1 MSSLDLILTYDIGTT
16 ACKSMLF
23 GVDGTVVA
31 MAEQEFPTRH
41 PKPMWAEQDPDDWW
55 TAVVSTTRSLM
66 EGRENS
72 RILGI
77 GLSSQRET
85 IVPVDRQGNKLE
97 DAILWMDRR
106 TAKEAEDLASHFG
119 RENLHRVTGMIPD
132 ATFSATKLL
141 WLKRHRPEIIDVA
154 YCFLQP
160 KEYVCLKLTG
170 EFTTDYS
177 LASRTMMLDTRK
189 LCWCDD
195 VFDMIG
201 LPKQKMPQIYYSD
214 EVVGTVTK
222 DAAELLGIPSGI
234 PVVAG
239 GGDRQ
244 CEAVGAGI
252 FGDRAMESTGT
263 TSNISCAS
271 DHVIDDLDIRVV
283 CSVHALRG
291 HWLIEQGLTTSGSI
305 LRWFRDTF
313 CHQEQTEAAVRGT
326 STYAIIDEMVAD
338 AQPGSQKL
346 LMLPFFMGAKATRWN
361 PAARGAFLGVTLGH
375 SRAEFARAIMEGVA
389 FELRACLDILKGIGL
404 DPSHIVSMGGGSRG
418 DVWNQ
423 IRADVTGRPVTVPRV
438 TDAASLGAMILAAK
452 GAGVLDDVSEA
463 SVTLNAPQKRYI
475 PTPSSQAVYDQLYP
489 IYNSFYAAVEDLFDR
504 LETVEAQ

>member
-16 ACKSMLF
+16 ACKSVLF
-23 GVDGTVVA
+23 SVDGTVVA

-41 PKPMWAEQDPDDWW
+41 PEPMWAEQDPDDWW
-55 TAVVSTTRSLM
+55 QAVVSTTRSLM
-66 EGRENS
+66 EGRENA
-72 RILGI
+72 RILSI

-85 IVPVDRQGNKLE
+85 IVPVDKQGNKLC

-106 TAKEAEDLASHFG
+106 TAKEAEDLASYFG
-119 RENLHRVTGMIPD
+119 RENLHSVTGMIPD
-132 ATFSATKLL
+132 ATFSATKLM
-141 WLKRHRPEIIDVA
+141 WLKRHMPEVVDA
-154 YCFLQP
+154 AHCFLQP

-170 EFTTDYS
+170 AFTTDYS
-177 LASRTMMLDTRK
+177 LASRTMMLDVRK
-189 LCWCDD
+189 LSWCDD
-195 VFDMIG
+195 VFAAVGIS
-201 LPKQKMPQIYYSD
+201 KEKMPRIYYSD
-214 EVVGTVTK
+214 EVVGTVTTE
-222 DAAELLGIPSGI
+222 AAALLGIPSGI

-271 DHVIDDLDIRVV
+271 DHVIDNLDIRVV

-313 CHQEQTEAAVRGT
+313 CQEEQADAAARGI
-326 STYAIIDEMVAD
+326 SAYAIIDEMVAN
-338 AQPGSQKL
+338 AQPGSHKL

-375 SRAEFARAIMEGVA
+375 GKAEFARAIMEGVA
-389 FELRACLDILKGIGL
+389 FELRTCLDILKGIGL
-404 DPSHIVSMGGGSRG
+404 EPSQIVSMGGGSRG

-423 IRADVTGRPVTVPRV
+423 IRADVTGRPVSVPRV

-452 GAGVLDDVSEA
+452 GVGVISDVAEA
-463 SVTLNAPQKRYI
+463 SVTLNPPQKRYS
-475 PTPSSQAVYDQLYP
+475 PTASSQAVYDQLYP
-489 IYNSFYAAVEDLFDR
+489 IYDDFYAAVEGLFDR
-504 LETVEAQ
+504 LDAVKAQ

>member
-1 MSSLDLILTYDIGTT
+1 MSLLDLILTYDIGTT

-23 GVDGTVVA
+23 RVDGTVVA

-55 TAVVSTTRSLM
+55 NAVISTTRSLIQ
-66 EGRENS
+66 GRE
-72 RILGI
+72 RDRVLGI

-85 IVPVDRQGNKLE
+85 IVPVDKDGNKLA

-106 TAKEAEDLASHFG
+106 TAKEAQDLSSHFG

-132 ATFSATKLL
+132 ATFSATKLW
-141 WLKRHRPEIIDVA
+141 WLKRHQPEIIRQA

-160 KEYVCLKLTG
+160 KEYICLKLTG
-170 EFTTDYS
+170 QFTTDYS
-177 LASRTMMLDTRK
+177 LASRTMMLDTRR
-189 LCWCDD
+189 LCWFDD
-195 VFDMIG
+195 IFDVIG
-201 LPKQKMPQIYYSD
+201 VSKEQMPPIYHSD
-214 EVVGTVTK
+214 EVVGRVTPE
-222 DAAELLGIPSGI
+222 AAALLGIQSGI

-244 CEAVGAGI
+244 CEALGAGI
-252 FGDRAMESTGT
+252 FGSRAMESTGT

-271 DHVIDDLDIRVV
+271 DHVMEDLDIRVV
-283 CSVHALRG
+283 CSVHTLRG

-313 CHQEQTEAAVRGT
+313 CYQEQLEAASSGV
-326 STYAIIDEMVAD
+326 SVYSIIDEMVERST
-338 AQPGSQKL
+338 PGSNKL

-361 PAARGAFLGVTLGH
+361 PAARGAFLGATLGH
-375 SRAEFARAIMEGVA
+375 TRADFARAIMEGVA
-389 FELRACLDILKGIGL
+389 FELRACLDILKGIGIE
-404 DPSHIVSMGGGSRG
+404 PSEIVSMGGGSRG

-423 IRADVTGRPVTVPRV
+423 IRADVTGRPVVVPRV

-452 GAGVLDDVSEA
+452 GAGVVDDVAEA
-463 SVTLNAPQKRYI
+463 SVTLNPPQKRY
-475 PTPSSQAVYDQLYP
+475 TPDAGAQAIYDQLYP
-489 IYNSFYAAVEDLFDR
+489 IYNDFYAAVEDLFER
-504 LETVEAQ
+504 LEAVRTE